1 MLRWSLE
8 QMIAWDSRE
17 VVSELFLSRPPS
29 RLGAMGTGGV
39 LWQSAANKN
48 YTNKNYTNKVNL
60 TQLLPPQFAH
70 CTAPTFV
77 ECTGVI
83 CVLKSICVSMSKYLC
98 SPVLHTGCGH
108 WTRFLPGMSLW
119 TPGNAVD
126 TTRLSPP
133 LDNYRNP
140 DNIYDTHHHCHPG
153 HRRAVRSFSFIRNFF
168 NVKKQTRY
176 LAKVGVSICKI
187 LLQISWIE
195 YFTIFW

>member
-1 MLRWSLE
+1 MESGSNDRMRQQGSGE
-8 QMIAWDSRE
+8 R
-17 VVSELFLSRPPS
+17 VVFKPPS
-29 RLGAMGTGGV
+29 
-39 LWQSAANKN
+39 
-48 YTNKNYTNKVNL
+48 
-60 TQLLPPQFAH
+60 LPPRCDGNWGSSVTVSSKQKLHKQKLHKQSQFNSTPPSAV

-119 TPGNAVD
+119 TPENAVD
-126 TTRLSPP
+126 TSRLSPP

-153 HRRAVRSFSFIRNFF
+153 HRRAVRSFSFIRDFF
-168 NVKKQTRY
+168 YVKKQTRY